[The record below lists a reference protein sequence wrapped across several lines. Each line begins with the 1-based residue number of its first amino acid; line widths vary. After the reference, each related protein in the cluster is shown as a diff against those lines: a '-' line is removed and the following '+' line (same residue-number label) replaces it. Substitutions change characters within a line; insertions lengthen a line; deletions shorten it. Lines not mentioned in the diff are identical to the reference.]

1 MAQPNAVHPSVARPG
16 VADQDAAPT
25 PAQSLALYER
35 MLLIRRME
43 EKLSADAAAGKL
55 PGAVHLYIGQEAV
68 AAGVCMQLKDT
79 DWITSTHRGHGHFL
93 GKGGDPKAMMAEIWG
108 KKTGICKGMG
118 GSMHVADLTKGILG
132 ANGIVGGG
140 LAISVGAA
148 FGAKL
153 SGAGRVA
160 VCFFGDGASNQGVF
174 MECLN
179 VSTLWQLP
187 VVFVCE
193 HNHFSEFTR
202 AEQVTSGQI
211 VNRAKAFGIHTAVVD
226 GNDVEAVWRATSEAV
241 ARARRGDGPCFIEAE
256 TYRIKGHME
265 FEKELLAGGKY
276 REAEEIEHWRGRDP
290 IARWG
295 DKLVKSG
302 VATAAKLE
310 EISGRIARTVDEAVA
325 FSESS
330 EPADP
335 ELVFS
340 IMFAGQR
347 P

>member
-1 MAQPNAVHPSVARPG
+1 MSDSTSG
-16 VADQDAAPT
+16 SAAPT

-43 EKLSADAAAGKL
+43 EKLSTDSAAGVL

-93 GKGGDPKAMMAEIWG
+93 GKGGDPNAMMAEIWG

-140 LAISVGAA
+140 LAISLGAA
-148 FGAKL
+148 FGEKL

-160 VCFFGDGASNQGVF
+160 VCFFGDGASSQGVF

-187 VVFVCE
+187 LVFVCE

-202 AEQVTSGQI
+202 AEQVTAGNI
-211 VNRAKAFGIHTAVVD
+211 VDRAKAFGMHTAVVD
-226 GNDVEAVWRATSEAV
+226 GNDVEAVWKATGEAV
-241 ARARRGDGPCFIEAE
+241 ARARRGAGPCFIEAE

-265 FEKELLAGGKY
+265 FEKELLAGGAY
-276 REAEEIEHWRGRDP
+276 RNQEEIDSWVARDP

-295 DKLVKSG
+295 GRLIESG

-310 EISGRIARTVDEAVA
+310 EISTRVARAVSDA
-325 FSESS
+325 VSFSERS
-330 EPADP
+330 EPADE
-335 ELVFS
+335 ELVFDL
-340 IMFAGQR
+340 MFAGQR

>member
-1 MAQPNAVHPSVARPG
+1 MTQTTQSAG
-16 VADQDAAPT
+16 PT

-43 EKLSADAAAGKL
+43 EKLSADSAAGVL

-68 AAGVCMQLKDT
+68 AAGVCMQLAPD

-118 GSMHVADLTKGILG
+118 GSMHVADLSKGILG

-148 FGAKL
+148 FGEKL
-153 SGAGRVA
+153 SGSGRVA

-179 VSTLWQLP
+179 VSTLWELP

-202 AEQVTSGQI
+202 AEQVTAGRI
-211 VNRAKAFGIHTAVVD
+211 VDRARAFGIHTAVVD
-226 GNDVEAVWRATSEAV
+226 GNDVEAVWKATGEAV
-241 ARARRGDGPCFIEAE
+241 ARARSGNGPCFIEAE

-265 FEKELLAGGKY
+265 FEKELLAGGAY
-276 REAEEIEHWRGRDP
+276 RNQQEIDEWLARDP
-290 IARWG
+290 IARFG
-295 DKLVKSG
+295 SKLTQAG
-302 VATAAKLE
+302 IADAAKLE
-310 EISGRIARTVDEAVA
+310 EISTRVDRIVSEAVS
-325 FSESS
+325 FSQAS
-330 EPADP
+330 EPADT
-335 ELVFS
+335 ELVFDL
-340 IMFAGQR
+340 MFAGQK

>member
-1 MAQPNAVHPSVARPG
+1 MTHTQQS
-16 VADQDAAPT
+16 AAPT
-25 PAQSLALYER
+25 AGQSLALYER

-43 EKLSADAAAGKL
+43 EKLSADSAAGVL

-68 AAGVCMQLKDT
+68 AAGVCMQLRDT

-118 GSMHVADLTKGILG
+118 GSMHVADLSKGILG

-153 SGAGRVA
+153 SGEGRVT

-174 MECLN
+174 MEGLN

-187 VVFVCE
+187 LVFVCE

-202 AEQVTSGQI
+202 AEQVTSGEI
-211 VNRAKAFGIHTAVVD
+211 ANRARAFGIHTAVVD
-226 GNDVEAVWRATSEAV
+226 GNDVEAVWNATAEAV
-241 ARARRGDGPCFIEAE
+241 ARARRGEGPCFIEAQ

-276 REAEEIEHWRGRDP
+276 REQSEIDEWLNRDP
-290 IARWG
+290 ITRWG
-295 DKLVKSG
+295 ERLVKSG
-302 VATAAKLE
+302 MATAEKLE
-310 EISGRIARTVDEAVA
+310 EISGRVMRTVADAVA
-325 FSESS
+325 FSQAS

-335 ELVFS
+335 ELVFDL
-340 IMFAGQR
+340 MFAGQR

>member
-1 MAQPNAVHPSVARPG
+1 MAPATENSGP
-16 VADQDAAPT
+16 DAS
-25 PAQSLALYER
+25 QSLALYER

-43 EKLSADAAAGKL
+43 EKLSADSAAGVL

-68 AAGVCMQLKDT
+68 AAGVCLQLEDT

-118 GSMHVADLTKGILG
+118 GSMHVADLSKGILG

-148 FGAKL
+148 FGEKL
-153 SGAGRVA
+153 SEAGRVA
-160 VCFFGDGASNQGVF
+160 VCFFGDGAANQGVF

-179 VSTLWQLP
+179 VSTLWGLP
-187 VVFVCE
+187 LVFVCE

-202 AEQVTSGQI
+202 AEQVTSGNI
-211 VNRAKAFGIHTAVVD
+211 VDRAKAFKIHTAVVD
-226 GNDVEAVWRATSEAV
+226 GNDVEAVWKATAEAV
-241 ARARRGDGPCFIEAE
+241 ARARRGEGPCFIEAE

-265 FEKELLAGGKY
+265 FEKELLAGGAY
-276 REAEEIEHWRGRDP
+276 RNQQEIDEWIGRDP

-295 DKLVKSG
+295 G
-302 VATAAKLE
+302 TIIERGIATAASLG
-310 EISGRIARTVDEAVA
+310 EISTRVAQTVADAVK
-325 FSESS
+325 FSRDS
-330 EPADP
+330 EPADT
-335 ELVFS
+335 ELVFDL
-340 IMFAGQR
+340 MFAGQR